1 MTTNPAADCRPR
13 CRLPISWS
21 TSSWPCQ
28 FIYLYVVASC
38 SPSPLYMFYLDYPNA
53 ISLLSYT
60 LSRRFKS
67 FYKAVI
73 WIGMSARV
81 GSGARVITGDE
92 LGLELRISFSPRL
105 FRPTRVLALAFK
117 HGPSLRCERNLGPL
131 PQARLRPRLR

>member
-1 MTTNPAADCRPR
+1 
-13 CRLPISWS
+13 
-21 TSSWPCQ
+21 
-28 FIYLYVVASC
+28 
-38 SPSPLYMFYLDYPNA
+38 MFYLDYPNA

-92 LGLELRISFSPRL
+92 LGLELRPPASSPSPSSMVPPSAASATSAPFLKRV
-105 FRPTRVLALAFK
+105 FVLAFEFAFTLKLIPFFFKSNLGLKLKLAFTLK
-117 HGPSLRCERNLGPL
+117 LIPPLSAPSPS
-131 PQARLRPRLR
+131 PPRPDDPAVIAW